1 MKPLICIFSLLWL
14 VVTVPAAQSAQPERP
29 LPAAALASG
38 LEPEDTP
45 SSSLDGELFYEL
57 LLGEIKTRD
66 GELSTGFSLI
76 LDAARKTNDAQ
87 LYQRAA
93 DIALQSRSGDA
104 ALQAT
109 QAWRQAQPESREAN
123 RYLLQILVA
132 LNRIDETGLPLKT
145 QVQLA
150 PPAERALAIAELP
163 RFFARASDKKLAAE
177 VLEKALAD
185 QLASPV
191 YGPAAWTA
199 IGRLRLAAESR
210 LGALAAGERAQAL
223 DPLAEGPAFLA
234 LEMMDPKLPRAENL
248 LRQYL
253 SSQATVP
260 SEIRMAYARALL
272 NSQRYAE
279 TDAQLQLVTR
289 ENPDYPEAWLVLGTL
304 QLQDNRLDLAQ
315 HSLLSYVD
323 LAGKSENQAQ
333 TMRAL
338 SQAYLSLARLA
349 EKRKDFAAAE
359 AWLNRISSPQLL
371 IQAQSQQASLL
382 AKQGKMKQARQLIR
396 QLPERNPDDA
406 RLKLLAE
413 INLLRDHQE
422 YKEAYDL
429 MGQAVARFPDEPE
442 FLYDQAM
449 MAEKLDQLDDMERL
463 LRQLV
468 KVKPDYHH
476 AYNALG
482 YSLADRNLRL
492 PEAKQLIQKAL
503 AYAPADPFIKDSLG
517 WVEFRL
523 GNRNEALKI
532 FEAAYK
538 AKPDAEI
545 AAHFGEVMWSLGQR
559 DQAIAIWK
567 EGLLL
572 SPDNK
577 TLLETLKRL
586 RVAL

>member
-1 MKPLICIFSLLWL
+1 MKPLFCAFSVLWL
-14 VVTVPAAQSAQPERP
+14 TMIAPAAHSAQPPKP
-29 LPAAALASG
+29 LPAAAPLSSPG
-38 LEPEDTP
+38 PEVAP
-45 SSSLDGELFYEL
+45 YSSLDGELFYEL
-57 LLGEIKTRD
+57 LLGEIKA
-66 GELSTGFSLI
+66 GEGDLSNGFALI

-93 DIALQSRSGDA
+93 DIALQSRSGES

-109 QAWRQAQPESREAN
+109 QAWRRAQPESREAN

-132 LNRIDETGLPLKT
+132 LNRIGETGLPLKT
-145 QVQLA
+145 EVLLA
-150 PPAERALAIAELP
+150 PPAERSLAITELP
-163 RFFARASDKKLAAE
+163 RYFVRASDKKLAAE
-177 VLEKALAD
+177 VLEQALAD
-185 QLASPV
+185 QLTSPV

-199 IGRLRLAAESR
+199 VGRLRLAAELP
-210 LGALAAGERAQAL
+210 LGALDAGERAQEI
-223 DPLAEGPAFLA
+223 DPRAEGPVLLA
-234 LEMMDPKLPRAENL
+234 LQLMDPKLPRAENL
-248 LRQYL
+248 LRKYL
-253 SSQATVP
+253 SSQAAVP

-272 NSQRYAE
+272 NGQRYAE
-279 TDAQLQLVTR
+279 ADIQLQWVTR

-304 QLQDNRLDLAQ
+304 QLQDNRLAQ
-315 HSLLSYVD
+315 AQDSLLRYID
-323 LAGKSENQAQ
+323 LAGKGEEQAQ

-338 SQAYLSLARLA
+338 SQAYLLMAQLA
-349 EKRKDFAAAE
+349 EKRQDFAAAQT
-359 AWLNRISSPQLL
+359 WLSKISSPQLL
-371 IQAQSQQASLL
+371 ILAQSQQASLL

-396 QLPERNPDDA
+396 QIPESSPGDA
-406 RLKLLAE
+406 RLKLRAE
-413 INLLRDHQE
+413 IDLLRDHQE
-422 YKEAYDL
+422 YKNAYEL
-429 MGQAVARFPDEPE
+429 IGQAVTQFPDEPE

-449 MAEKLDQLDDMERL
+449 MAEKLNQLDDMERL

-468 KVKPDYHH
+468 KIKPDFHH

-492 PEAKQLIQKAL
+492 PEAKQLILKAL
-503 AYAPADPFIKDSLG
+503 EYAPADPFIKDSLG

-586 RVAL
+586 RVAP